1 MQLSKT
7 IKLISVALLLGSIVA
22 IDLIQPATASPSQGT
37 LVAARRRLRFRVG
50 VRPSRYRIGGFSR
63 GSSCGSQKTLTALV
77 PPPQTQ
83 ERLPRDRASVDKTS
97 AEHPTFFIHLPS
109 LPATSAQFTLQNE
122 TGTRELHSTDFDVT
136 GQPGVVG
143 ITLPSS
149 KPGLQVG
156 QKYLWQVAVACN
168 PDEPSNLA
176 IVGGWIER
184 VQSPATGTN
193 RITILAEQGVWQDV
207 VTTLALQRYQKPSDR
222 TVAEDWAALMED
234 AGLPQFKQ
242 SAVIQ
247 IVRK

>member
-1 MQLSKT
+1 MLLSKT
-7 IKLISVALLLGSIVA
+7 IKLISVACLLGSIAA
-22 IDLIQPATASPSQGT
+22 IDLIQPVTASPTQGT
-37 LVAARRRLRFRVG
+37 FIAARRRLRFRVG

-63 GSSCGSQKTLTALV
+63 GSSCGSQKPLTALV

-83 ERLPRDRASVDKTS
+83 ERLPRNRASVDKTS
-97 AEHPTFFIHLPS
+97 LEHPTFFIHLPS
-109 LPATSAQFTLQNE
+109 LPTTTAQFTLQNE
-122 TGTRELHSTDFDVT
+122 TGTKELHSVDFNVT
-136 GQPGVVG
+136 GKPGVIG
-143 ITLPSS
+143 IALPSS

-184 VQSPATGTN
+184 IQAPVTGSN
-193 RITILAEQGVWQDV
+193 RMAILAEQGVWQDV

-222 TVAEDWAALMED
+222 AVAEDWATLMED

-242 SAVIQ
+242 AEVIQ
-247 IVRK
+247 IVKN